1 MRQRI
6 LSALG
11 VPLFACFCAVPL
23 LVAAPPGARQDA
35 GALVDSLLVSAGPG
49 LSLHAVQT
57 GTALLPRDSDGQS
70 AARPIFSAVFADPG
84 GRVAARIGADGQLRL
99 LTGTGEASAS
109 QTRVQ
114 RDTKADRDALVAPKQ
129 HAAAIV
135 DVDRMIVQPISL
147 ATFAARF
154 GVAEFSRPLVAATP
168 RQAADEPEAL
178 VEVSLPAEALRAP
191 DSASAPSRVTLPEIV
206 ESEASAETMAQ
217 RLRFLAIRSN
227 GDMDRARQCLAE
239 AIYFESRGEPD
250 MGQLAV
256 AQVVLNRVMSGLYPN
271 SVCGVVYQNAHR
283 FNACQF
289 SYACDGI
296 PDRVNDRTAWD
307 KAIRIAEDALS
318 GRSFLAEIGDST
330 HYHAT
335 WVSPVWRLELV
346 QTLKI
351 GEHIFYRMPN
361 LEINAPFPIHQPM
374 TEISIA
380 NVR

>member
-6 LSALG
+6 LSALRAP
-11 VPLFACFCAVPL
+11 VFACFCAMPL
-23 LVAAPPGARQDA
+23 LVATPPGARQDA
-35 GALVDSLLVSAGPG
+35 AALVDSLLASAGPG
-49 LSLHAVQT
+49 LSLQAVQT
-57 GTALLPRDSDGQS
+57 GTALLPRTSDGQS
-70 AARPIFSAVFADPG
+70 PAQPTFSAVFGDAG
-84 GRVAARIGADGQLRL
+84 GRFAARIGADGQLRL
-99 LTGTGEASAS
+99 LTGSGDAGAS
-109 QTRVQ
+109 QANVQ
-114 RDTKADRDALVAPKQ
+114 RDTKADREALVARPQ
-129 HAAAIV
+129 HAAALV

-147 ATFAARF
+147 ATLAARF
-154 GVAEFSRPLVAATP
+154 GVAEFSRPLGAAMP
-168 RQAADEPEAL
+168 RQEAGEPEAL
-178 VEVSLPAEALRAP
+178 VEVSLPSDALRMP
-191 DSASAPSRVTLPEIV
+191 DSAPSPEATPATV
-206 ESEASAETMAQ
+206 ESEASPETMAQ

-239 AIYFESRGEPD
+239 AIYFESRGEPE

-307 KAIRIAEDALS
+307 KAIRIAADALS